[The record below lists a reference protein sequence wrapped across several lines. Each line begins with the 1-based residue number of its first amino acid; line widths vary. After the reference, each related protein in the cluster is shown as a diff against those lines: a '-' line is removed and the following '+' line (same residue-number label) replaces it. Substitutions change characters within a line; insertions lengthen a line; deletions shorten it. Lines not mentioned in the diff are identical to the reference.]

1 MGITQT
7 FHSKD
12 AVFSLMKLIS
22 GLPCSPGNVPKEE
35 QWKVRRDNSGKGDQ
49 CSLIHTSVLVGAVP
63 SLCSG
68 W

>member
-35 QWKVRRDNSGKGDQ
+35 QWKVRRDNSGKGD
-49 CSLIHTSVLVGAVP
+49 
-63 SLCSG
+63 
-68 W
+68 